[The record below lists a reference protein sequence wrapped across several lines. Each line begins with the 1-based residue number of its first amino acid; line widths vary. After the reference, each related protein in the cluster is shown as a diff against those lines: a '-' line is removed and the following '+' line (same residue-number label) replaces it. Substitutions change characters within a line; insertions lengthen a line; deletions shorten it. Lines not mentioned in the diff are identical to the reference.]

1 MFQQL
6 THNHDRRECRIIG
19 TAKKKTEV
27 RQQQIIDAARMLIFK
42 SGSEHLTVKNIA
54 SVVGI
59 TDGAIYKHFKS
70 KKMILSFLLDYIRN
84 ALLAD
89 ISLGKLG
96 AGPTTIEMIEKTI
109 ETQFSDLDL
118 RKGISFQVI
127 AEIIS
132 LGDKDLNNQAEQTIL
147 LYISAL
153 KALLAKG
160 VHDGAVRPDIDTEA
174 AATLLFGLIQGAVS
188 IWTLSNGGFKLK
200 QKFADL
206 WRIYRESI
214 VLR

>member
-1 MFQQL
+1 LFQQL
-6 THNHDRRECRIIG
+6 THNHDRKECRIIG
-19 TAKKKTEV
+19 TAKKKTEI
-27 RQQQIIDAARMLIFK
+27 RKQQIIDAARMLIFK

-54 SVVGI
+54 SEVGI

-96 AGPTTIEMIEKTI
+96 AGPATIEMIEKSI
-109 ETQFSDLDL
+109 ETQFSDLDQ

-132 LGDKDLNNQAEQTIL
+132 LGDKDLNKQAEQTIL

-160 VHDGAVRPDIDTEA
+160 VQDGAVRPDIDTEA

-188 IWTLSNGGFKLK
+188 LWTLSNGDFKLK

-214 VLR
+214 VRR

>member
-1 MFQQL
+1 
-6 THNHDRRECRIIG
+6 
-19 TAKKKTEV
+19 
-27 RQQQIIDAARMLIFK
+27 MLIFK